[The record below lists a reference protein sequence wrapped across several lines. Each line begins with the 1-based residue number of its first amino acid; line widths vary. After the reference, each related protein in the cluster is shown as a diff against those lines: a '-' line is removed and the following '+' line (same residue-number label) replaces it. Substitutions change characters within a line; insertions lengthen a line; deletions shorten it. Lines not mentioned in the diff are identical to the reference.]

1 MTARSFA
8 IPDKVRR
15 NAQEQG
21 VAGRAWLAGLP
32 QQIAEIE
39 RDWAI
44 TIGDMTQNA
53 TEAFVAFARLADGGD
68 AVLKIVM
75 PGFDANRQELRVLRA
90 ANGKGYAKLLRADE
104 TRNVMLLE
112 RLGRQLH
119 VLNLPEERKM
129 AVICTALDTA
139 WMPQPAGPPFATG
152 AEKAVELANIIETL
166 WHALGKPCA
175 PSTFDTALEF
185 ARRRRDAF
193 DPANSVLVHGDAHE
207 WNTLQAADGSFK
219 LVDPDGA
226 FAERAF
232 DLAIPM
238 REWGPVTPEGNL
250 FALAG
255 ARCRLLAQLTG
266 VDEQPIWEWSLL
278 QCISNGLLLLKIG
291 LDAPAIVE
299 FAMADALARNLS
311 R

>member
-21 VAGRAWLAGLP
+21 EAGGAWLAGLP

-44 TIGDMTQNA
+44 AVGDMTQNA
-53 TEAFVAFARLADGGD
+53 TEAFVAFARLADGGE

-90 ANGKGYAKLLRADE
+90 ANGNGYAKLLRADE
-104 TRNVMLLE
+104 ARNVMLLE

-119 VLNLPEERKM
+119 VLSLPEARKM
-129 AVICTALDTA
+129 AVICTALERA
-139 WMPQPAGPPFATG
+139 WMPEPAGPPFATG
-152 AEKAVELANIIETL
+152 AEKGTELSAIIEEL
-166 WHALGKPCA
+166 WSPLGKPCA
-175 PSTFDTALEF
+175 ERTFDTALEF
-185 ARRRRDAF
+185 ARRRRRAF
-193 DPANSVLVHGDAHE
+193 DPAQSVLAHGDAHE

-238 REWGPVTPEGNL
+238 REWGPVIPKGDL
-250 FALAG
+250 FALAA
-255 ARCRLLAQLTG
+255 ARCRLLSQLTG
-266 VDEQPIWEWSLL
+266 VDERPIWEWSLL
-278 QCISNGLLLLKIG
+278 QCVSNGLLLLKIG
-291 LDAPAIVE
+291 LHAPANVE
-299 FAMADALARNLS
+299 FAMADALAAHLR
-311 R
+311 

>member
-8 IPDKVRR
+8 IPDKVSR

-21 VAGRAWLAGLP
+21 AAGRAWLAGLP

-44 TIGDMTQNA
+44 TVGEMTENA
-53 TEAFVAFARLADGGD
+53 TEAFVAFARTADGGD

-90 ANGKGYAKLLRADE
+90 ANGNGYAKLLRADE
-104 TRNVMLLE
+104 ALNVMLLE

-119 VLNLPEERKM
+119 VLNLPEDRKM
-129 AVICTALDTA
+129 AVICTALQQA
-139 WMPQPAGPPFATG
+139 WMPVPGGPPFATG
-152 AEKAVELANIIETL
+152 AEKAIELSAIIESL
-166 WHALGKPCA
+166 WSPLGKPC
-175 PSTFDTALEF
+175 SERTFDTALGF
-185 ARRRRDAF
+185 AERRRQAF
-193 DPANSVLVHGDAHE
+193 DPARSVLAHGDAHE

-238 REWGPVTPEGNL
+238 REWGAELPHGDL

-255 ARCRLLAQLTG
+255 ARCRLLSQLTG

-291 LDAPAIVE
+291 LDAPATVE
-299 FAMADALARNLS
+299 FAMADAIAR

>member
-21 VAGRAWLAGLP
+21 AAARAWLSGLP
-32 QQIAEIE
+32 QQIAQIE
-39 RDWAI
+39 HDWAI
-44 TIGDMTQNA
+44 TVGDMTQNA

-75 PGFDANRQELRVLRA
+75 PGFDLKRQELRVLSA
-90 ANGKGYAKLLRADE
+90 ANGNGYAKLLRADE
-104 TRNVMLLE
+104 AQNVMLLE

-119 VLNLPEERKM
+119 VLNYPHDRKM
-129 AVICTALDTA
+129 AVICAALEKA
-139 WMPQPAGPPFATG
+139 WMPEPAGPPFATG
-152 AEKAVELANIIETL
+152 AQKAAELGAIIESL
-166 WHALGKPCA
+166 WSPLGKPC
-175 PSTFDTALEF
+175 SKRTIDTALGF
-185 ARRRRDAF
+185 VARRRRAF
-193 DPANSVLVHGDAHE
+193 DPSQSVLAHGDAHE
-207 WNTLQAADGSFK
+207 WNTLEASDGSFR

-238 REWGPVTPEGNL
+238 REWGEVLPKGDL

-255 ARCRLLAQLTG
+255 ARCRLLSELTG
-266 VDEQPIWEWSLL
+266 VEQQPIWEWSLL
-278 QCISNGLLLLKIG
+278 QCISNGLLLLKVG
-291 LDAPAIVE
+291 LDAPATVE
-299 FAMADALARNLS
+299 FAMADAMAAHLH
-311 R
+311 

>member
-1 MTARSFA
+1 MIARSFA

-21 VAGRAWLAGLP
+21 AAGSAWLAGLP

-39 RDWAI
+39 RDW
-44 TIGDMTQNA
+44 TIAVGETTQNA
-53 TEAFVAFARLADGGD
+53 TEAFVAFARTADGGD

-90 ANGKGYAKLLRADE
+90 ANGNGYATLLRADE
-104 TRNVMLLE
+104 AQNVMLLE

-119 VLNLPEERKM
+119 VLGLPEERKM
-129 AVICTALDTA
+129 SVICTALEKA
-139 WMPQPAGPPFATG
+139 WMPEPAGAPFATG
-152 AEKAVELANIIETL
+152 AEKAIELSAIIESL
-166 WHALGKPCA
+166 WSPLGKPC
-175 PSTFDTALEF
+175 SERTFDTALEF
-185 ARRRRDAF
+185 AERRRRAF
-193 DPANSVLVHGDAHE
+193 DSSQSVLAHGDAHE
-207 WNTLQAADGSFK
+207 WNTLEAADGSFK

-238 REWGPVTPEGNL
+238 REWGPVIPEGDL

-255 ARCRLLAQLTG
+255 ARCRVLSQLTG

-278 QCISNGLLLLKIG
+278 QCVSNGLLLLKIG
-291 LDAPAIVE
+291 LHAPATVE
-299 FAMADALARNLS
+299 FAMAVALAAHLR
-311 R
+311 